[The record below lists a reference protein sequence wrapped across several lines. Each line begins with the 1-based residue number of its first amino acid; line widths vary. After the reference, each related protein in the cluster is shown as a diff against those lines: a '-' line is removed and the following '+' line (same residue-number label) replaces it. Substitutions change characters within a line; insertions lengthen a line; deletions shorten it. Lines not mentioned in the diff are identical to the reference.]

1 MSDIL
6 RSLLAADGLAQ
17 QAGIALKPELRAAL
31 QAELRFPAK
40 SSGPM
45 QSQIPHSAGDNVIPL
60 PVARDHSRRSG

>member
-31 QAELRFPAK
+31 LAELRFPAK

-45 QSQIPHSAGDNVIPL
+45 QSHTPDHTGDNVIPL
-60 PVARDHSRRSG
+60 PIRRDPSRRSG